1 MEKKINNM
9 KETGKKPEKEV
20 KIVVVDGRVAD
31 IYSNYKLDDVKTE
44 VVEISSFEH
53 MDSTMH
59 KRQYRLWDHFERNFM
74 QVPYCTLN
82 F

>member
-1 MEKKINNM
+1 M
-9 KETGKKPEKEV
+9 EKEV
-20 KIVVVDGRVAD
+20 KIVVVDGRVVD

-53 MDSTMH
+53 MDSTMR
-59 KRQYRLWDHFERNFM
+59 KKQYRLWDQLERNFM